1 MTIIR
6 TTLDLLAAGAI
17 GYAIGFALV
26 YLADALHRRR
36 RARIQ
41 RQAQS

>member
-6 TTLDLLAAGAI
+6 TALDLLAAGAI
-17 GYAIGFALV
+17 GFALG